1 MTPEYD
7 GCAARAYFSVSF
19 RRRRRARRPAA
30 ICALAI
36 LTGLIGAAVATPSAD
51 AFGFAPAVR
60 LAPDCVARVNQAAL
74 TAMARTNPIGQTM
87 VVGDPVVF
95 DPRLLRVTVRVF
107 GPRTEIYAVDV
118 AIDHVCRVLS
128 ASTRLETNDWPSR

>member
-1 MTPEYD
+1 MTGES
-7 GCAARAYFSVSF
+7 AACVAQAYFSLS
-19 RRRRRARRPAA
+19 RRRREPRP
-30 ICALAI
+30 LAI
-36 LTGLIGAAVATPSAD
+36 LALGILTGVIGAVVAAPSAD
-51 AFGFAPAVR
+51 AFGFAPVK
-60 LAPDCVARVNQAAL
+60 LAPDCVARVNEAAL

-87 VVGDPVVF
+87 VVGDPAVF

-118 AIDHVCRVLS
+118 AIDHACRVLS